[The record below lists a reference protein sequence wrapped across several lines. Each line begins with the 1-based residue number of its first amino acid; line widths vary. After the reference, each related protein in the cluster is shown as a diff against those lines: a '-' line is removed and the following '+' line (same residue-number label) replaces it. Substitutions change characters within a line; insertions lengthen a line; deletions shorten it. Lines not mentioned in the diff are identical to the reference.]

1 MAFLDAQEATIKVIS
16 SVFKI
21 LFMQAI

>member
-1 MAFLDAQEATIKVIS
+1 MGYTIIS

-21 LFMQAI
+21 FF